1 MRKGKKKQ
9 EYWNIQVTWCF
20 GKRHP
25 EAGWVVTW
33 GKVELAAEEL
43 NLVLQEAQVWNYQ
56 PSAEHLG
63 CSCAAWWLAHW
74 LCWSPSC
81 TGSATRCSTLCR
93 RARSFSWRTW
103 PCCGGGTF
111 LSNFQSRTT
120 HMGGKKTM
128 RVPEDKNDATQNHV
142 DGNGKEIGELHVIL
156 SQTHQSFI
164 AVAAVVHDGVV
175 EVTLQDRRRMLTA
188 IIKRQICHI
197 AAFFTS
203 I

>member
-1 MRKGKKKQ
+1 
-9 EYWNIQVTWCF
+9 
-20 GKRHP
+20 
-25 EAGWVVTW
+25 
-33 GKVELAAEEL
+33 
-43 NLVLQEAQVWNYQ
+43 
-56 PSAEHLG
+56 
-63 CSCAAWWLAHW
+63 
-74 LCWSPSC
+74 
-81 TGSATRCSTLCR
+81 
-93 RARSFSWRTW
+93 
-103 PCCGGGTF
+103 
-111 LSNFQSRTT
+111 
-120 HMGGKKTM
+120 M